1 MNEEDFACDTFAPQ
15 KWRKDTC
22 RNCFQPLRLHTKKQ
36 QKMTGDKK
44 SSEAANAD
52 PIPKPEAKV
61 FRRYQ
66 HQKDTGID
74 TSVPARERTQPQ
86 QLEGIQHGTVQK
98 VLELA
103 PTLKVDAKKF
113 EERMRQ
119 ANPSYR
125 ASSQADSDTASA
137 QAGSDTASPQG
148 DSNTASAQAGSDT
161 ASPQGD
167 SNTASPQADSNTA
180 SPQADSN
187 TASPQADSNTAS
199 PQGDSNTASPQA
211 DSNTASPQADSNTAS
226 PQADSNTASPQADSN
241 IASPQADS
249 NTASQPTATAELTES
264 SQDQNICQSLPKSQE
279 SVVSQLS
286 DHANAN
292 TQEQEENGDSGTQDD
307 RESVKQTITRV
318 KDDDHDMIDSG
329 EQDLEVKN
337 SQAPEIGAELREN
350 KMAKQQGEKQS
361 PSNDT
366 PQEEDVTEPQ
376 EKKGE
381 TAAGEQD
388 EEEKQ
393 PMKEAATEPKEE
405 EGEEEEVVVVS
416 YSSIQPE
423 GDRPSGEDVVVDNHL
438 GGQLRE
444 DDEEPRSKLDGE
456 ASASDKV
463 ELECVQEEEGEV
475 PELATAA
482 GEGDGCQRLEAEE
495 PAVASSDSAAML
507 NTASEV
513 TSGDIPIPPLP
524 PLPPGVPHPPPPP
537 PGVEVQESG
546 PYPRPKPRYVPNDDS
561 IPSPPLPPLPPGVP
575 PPPPPPPLA
584 PPPDNQQPRPK
595 PPQQD
600 QLPELVS
607 TFKVT
612 YS

>member
-1 MNEEDFACDTFAPQ
+1 MA
-15 KWRKDTC
+15 
-22 RNCFQPLRLHTKKQ
+22 
-36 QKMTGDKK
+36 GDKK

-125 ASSQADSDTASA
+125 ASSQADSDTASV
-137 QAGSDTASPQG
+137 QADSNSARVQADSNTASPQA
-148 DSNTASAQAGSDT
+148 DSDTASAQAGSDT
-161 ASPQGD
+161 TSAQADSNSARVQADSTTASAQAD
-167 SNTASPQADSNTA
+167 YNTASAQADSNTA

-187 TASPQADSNTAS
+187 TASPQADSNTTS
-199 PQGDSNTASPQA
+199 PQVDSNTASPQA
-211 DSNTASPQADSNTAS
+211 DSNTASQQA
-226 PQADSNTASPQADSN
+226 
-241 IASPQADS
+241 
-249 NTASQPTATAELTES
+249 ATAGVTES
-264 SQDQNICQSLPKSQE
+264 SQDPNICQSLPKSQE

-292 TQEQEENGDSGTQDD
+292 TDDVQEQEENGDSGTQDD

-318 KDDDHDMIDSG
+318 EDNDQDMIDSG

-361 PSNDT
+361 PSKDT

-381 TAAGEQD
+381 TAAGERD

-495 PAVASSDSAAML
+495 PAVASSDSAATL

>member
-1 MNEEDFACDTFAPQ
+1 MA
-15 KWRKDTC
+15 
-22 RNCFQPLRLHTKKQ
+22 
-36 QKMTGDKK
+36 GDKK

-125 ASSQADSDTASA
+125 ASSQADSDTASV
-137 QAGSDTASPQG
+137 QADSNSARVQADSNTASPQA
-148 DSNTASAQAGSDT
+148 DSDTASAQAGSDT
-161 ASPQGD
+161 ASAQADSNSARVRADSNTTSAQADSNSARVQAD
-167 SNTASPQADSNTA
+167 SNTASAQADSNTASAQADSNTASPQADSNTASPKADSNTTSPQADSNTTSPQADSNTA

-199 PQGDSNTASPQA
+199 QQA
-211 DSNTASPQADSNTAS
+211 
-226 PQADSNTASPQADSN
+226 
-241 IASPQADS
+241 
-249 NTASQPTATAELTES
+249 ATAGVTES
-264 SQDQNICQSLPKSQE
+264 SQDPNICQSLPKSQE

-292 TQEQEENGDSGTQDD
+292 TDDAQEQEENGDGGTQDD

-329 EQDLEVKN
+329 EQDLELKN
-337 SQAPEIGAELREN
+337 SQAPEISVELREN

-366 PQEEDVTEPQ
+366 PQEDVTEPQ
-376 EKKGE
+376 EKRGG
-381 TAAGEQD
+381 TAAGERD

-393 PMKEAATEPKEE
+393 ATTKEAATEPQEE

-475 PELATAA
+475 PELATAP

-495 PAVASSDSAAML
+495 PAVASSDSAATL

-561 IPSPPLPPLPPGVP
+561 ISSPPLPPLPPGVP
-575 PPPPPPPLA
+575 PPPPPPPIA

-595 PPQQD
+595 PPQHD